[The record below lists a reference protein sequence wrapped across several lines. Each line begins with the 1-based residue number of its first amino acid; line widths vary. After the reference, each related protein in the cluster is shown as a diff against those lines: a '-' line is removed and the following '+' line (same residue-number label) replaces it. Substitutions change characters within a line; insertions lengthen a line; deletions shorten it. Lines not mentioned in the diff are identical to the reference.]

1 MTNLSSFVKARPAI
15 VRGAGALAFVAVLG
29 LVWQG
34 AIVAFAI
41 PSFLLPTPVQVAE
54 AAIAQRS
61 VLVSA
66 AITTAGEAA
75 TGFLLGNS
83 IGLLAAFAVAAWLT
97 AARIVLPIALAVR
110 SAPIIALTPILTL
123 VFGFGFRTT
132 TVIVALIVFFPAL
145 VNGVLGLRSVSP
157 NVLEFMH
164 VIDAPAPLVL
174 RRVRIPAA
182 LPSMFAAFR
191 IGSVSSILGAMVAEW
206 VTTGG
211 GLGYLILKSGV
222 SFELA
227 LMWAGVLASVALAV
241 IALAATSWLE
251 RRVTAWQ
258 PLG

>member
-1 MTNLSSFVKARPAI
+1 LFGR
-15 VRGAGALAFVAVLG
+15 VRRGVVTGIGAFAFVALLG

-34 AIVAFAI
+34 AIVVFAI
-41 PSFLLPTPVQVAE
+41 PSFLLPTPVQVAN
-54 AAIAQRS
+54 AAIAERWI
-61 VLVSA
+61 LFSA
-66 AITTAGEAA
+66 AMTTVGEAA
-75 TGFLLGNS
+75 VGFLLGNA
-83 IGLLAAFAVAAWLT
+83 IGLLAAFAAAAWLT
-97 AARIVLPIALAVR
+97 AARIALPIALAVR

-132 TVIVALIVFFPAL
+132 AVIVALIVFFPAL

-157 NVLEFMH
+157 NVLEYMH
-164 VIDAPAPLVL
+164 VIDAPESVVL
-174 RRVRIPAA
+174 QRVRIPAA
-182 LPSMFAAFR
+182 LPSIFAAFR

-241 IALAATSWLE
+241 VALAATSWLE
-251 RRVTAWQ
+251 RRVIAWQ